1 MCMAISCSWSAS
13 SFPSYG
19 AELDWNLF
27 FNSFLDLFL
36 FNYFESL
43 CDTETDTADMP
54 VMPFCF
60 WVLVV
65 AKSSLN
71 IYDSLLPEPLR
82 SRSSSNMAPSSPPFI
97 CFDGFAGDDEA
108 STRSSLPLSW
118 EPDFPPKGTIYSS
131 MPRDGPD
138 GYSSLMSFEFL
149 LSSSSTN
156 ESISFMS
163 EFLPFLFPAP

>member
-54 VMPFCF
+54 VMPCCF

-82 SRSSSNMAPSSPPFI
+82 SRSSSNMAPPSLPFI
-97 CFDGFAGDDEA
+97 FFAGFAGDDEA

-118 EPDFPPKGTIYSS
+118 EPDFPP
-131 MPRDGPD
+131 
-138 GYSSLMSFEFL
+138 
-149 LSSSSTN
+149 
-156 ESISFMS
+156 
-163 EFLPFLFPAP
+163 